1 MEGNYETMI
10 NGMLEKLARGYNI
23 AKAEWKADRRNPFKD
38 GRFLAYYEAKEAILN
53 CLNADGPISNAME
66 EISRRFNLAK
76 ADWKADR
83 RNPFKDGKLL
93 GYFEVLKQF
102 SAACCAG

>member
-38 GRFLAYYEAKEAILN
+38 G
-53 CLNADGPISNAME
+53 
-66 EISRRFNLAK
+66 
-76 ADWKADR
+76 
-83 RNPFKDGKLL
+83 KLL